1 MRFLVIQND
10 QLSTAGMVG
19 ERMAA
24 RGAELVVVQPH
35 KDGVLPESS
44 HGFAGALVLGGV
56 MSANDDALYPTFAP
70 MRQLLREF
78 HAEDKPVLGI
88 CLGAQILA
96 RCFGREVR
104 RHKALEIGYTPLA
117 ITEKG
122 KQDPLLAGLP
132 DKQWIM
138 EYHEDTF
145 DLPTEAAQLMKGEAC
160 ANQAF
165 RVGRATYGF
174 QCHFEATPEMIE
186 GWVESSRQGLVKHL
200 GDRVPETLEQL
211 RKDLTTRADAQ
222 RKFAET
228 VSDRWLDLAE
238 RRPAAKSA

>member
-1 MRFLVIQND
+1 MRYLVIQND
-10 QLSTAGMVG
+10 PLSTAGMVG

-24 RGAELVVVQPH
+24 RGAELVVVEPH
-35 KDGVLPESS
+35 KGGTLPASS
-44 HGFAGALVLGGV
+44 HGFAGVLVLGGV
-56 MSANDDALYPTFAP
+56 MSANDDAIYPAFAP

-78 HAEDKPVLGI
+78 HTEDKALLGI

-104 RHKALEIGYTPLA
+104 RHKALEIGYVPLA

-145 DLPTEAAQLMKGEAC
+145 DLPTEAVQLMKGEAC

-174 QCHFEATPEMIE
+174 QCHFEATPEVIE
-186 GWVESSRQGLVKHL
+186 TWIETSRQGLVKHL
-200 GDRVPETLEQL
+200 GDRVAETLDQL

-222 RKFAET
+222 RKFAEA

-238 RRPAAKSA
+238 RRQAPVPA

>member
-1 MRFLVIQND
+1 MRYLVIQND
-10 QLSTAGMVG
+10 PLTPPAMVG

-24 RGAELVVVQPH
+24 RGAELVTVRPH
-35 KDGVLPESS
+35 DGDPLPESS
-44 HGFAGALVLGGV
+44 HGFAGALVLGGP
-56 MSANDDALYPTFAP
+56 MSANDDANYPAMAA

-78 HAEDKPVLGI
+78 HAQDKALLGI

-104 RHKALEIGYTPLA
+104 RHKALEIGYVPLA

-132 DKQWIM
+132 ERQWIM

-145 DLPTEAAQLMKGEAC
+145 DMPGDAVPLMKGEAC

-174 QCHFEATPEMIE
+174 QCHFEAPPALIE
-186 GWVESSRQGLVKHL
+186 SWIAVSRQGLERHL
-200 GDRVPETLEQL
+200 GDRVPETLEKL
-211 RKDLTTRADAQ
+211 RQDMATRADAQ
-222 RKFAET
+222 RQFAET

-238 RRPAAKSA
+238 RRQSATPA

>member
-1 MRFLVIQND
+1 
-10 QLSTAGMVG
+10 
-19 ERMAA
+19 
-24 RGAELVVVQPH
+24 
-35 KDGVLPESS
+35 
-44 HGFAGALVLGGV
+44 FAGVLVLGGV
-56 MSANDDALYPTFAP
+56 MSANDDAIYPAFAP

-78 HAEDKPVLGI
+78 HTEDKALLGI

-104 RHKALEIGYTPLA
+104 RHKALEIGYVPLA

-145 DLPTEAAQLMKGEAC
+145 DLPTEAVQLMKGEAC

-174 QCHFEATPEMIE
+174 QCHFEATPEVIE
-186 GWVESSRQGLVKHL
+186 TWIETSRQGLVKHL
-200 GDRVPETLEQL
+200 GDRVAETLDQL

-222 RKFAET
+222 RKFAEA

-238 RRPAAKSA
+238 RRQAPVPA